1 MSLNRL
7 PHQSQTFRSAASTSG
22 PSRGAAAFRNR
33 SAVISLLRWPEQAE
47 EIEACRRRKLP
58 RLLLVAPHAEPPLS
72 VDPLEDWVRAPVDDA
87 DLQARWHA
95 LTARAAPRKPV
106 IDGQVLHFR
115 GRRLLLAAGEAD
127 LVSVLLGAY
136 RTVVSR
142 EDLAAQ
148 IWPHGGSER
157 RNALDL
163 RVLRTRRRLAPLGLA
178 IKTVWRRGY
187 LLDVATE
194 GEAI

>member
-1 MSLNRL
+1 M
-7 PHQSQTFRSAASTSG
+7 
-22 PSRGAAAFRNR
+22 
-33 SAVISLLRWPEQAE
+33 LRWPEQAK

-58 RLLLVAPHAEPPLS
+58 RMLLVAPHAEPPLS

-87 DLQARWHA
+87 DLQARWDA
-95 LTARAAPRKPV
+95 LTARVAPRKPV

-127 LVSVLLGAY
+127 LVRVLLASY

-142 EDLAAQ
+142 EDLAAR
-148 IWPHGGSER
+148 IWPAGGIER
-157 RNALDL
+157 RNALDV
-163 RVLRTRRRLAPLGLA
+163 RILRTRRRLAPLGLA

-187 LLDVATE
+187 LLDVTAE
-194 GEAI
+194 GEVV